1 MQKDFPVI
9 QNKIPLLKLRSV
21 VLIERAGILHVR
33 DGVVGDEPVYTA
45 CDGA

>member
-9 QNKIPLLKLRSV
+9 QNKIPLELRSM
-21 VLIERAGILHVR
+21 VLIERASVLHVR
-33 DGVVGDEPVYTA
+33 DGVIGDEPVYTA